1 MNLPPQYH
9 RRSAMT
15 KHQVAYSSS
24 EKQKRYSEAVGPNK
38 MFGTGEAVV
47 KCFRIL
53 ASGDPNINLGPVSD
67 VLDILASGMVVA
79 LEDSFEAPTED

>member
-1 MNLPPQYH
+1 M
-9 RRSAMT
+9 A
-15 KHQVAYSSS
+15 KHIVAYATSVKLAGY
-24 EKQKRYSEAVGPNK
+24 EEAVGPNK

-47 KCFRIL
+47 RCFRIL
-53 ASGDPNINLGPVSD
+53 AAGDPNINMGPVSE

>member
-1 MNLPPQYH
+1 M
-9 RRSAMT
+9 A
-15 KHQVAYSSS
+15 KHNVAYATSV
-24 EKQKRYSEAVGPNK
+24 KLARYEEAVGPNK

-47 KCFRIL
+47 RCFRIL
-53 ASGDPNINLGPVSD
+53 AAGDPNITMGPVSE

>member
-1 MNLPPQYH
+1 
-9 RRSAMT
+9 MT
-15 KHQVAYSSS
+15 KHNSYPSATVKLERFTQ
-24 EKQKRYSEAVGPNK
+24 AVGPNK
-38 MFGTGEAVV
+38 LFGTGEAVV

-53 ASGDPNINLGPVSD
+53 AAGSGDLNMGPVSE

>member
-1 MNLPPQYH
+1 MNLPTNH

-15 KHQVAYSSS
+15 KHQVAYATS
-24 EKQKRYSEAVGPNK
+24 EKQRRYSEAVGPNK

-53 ASGDPNINLGPVSD
+53 AAGSGDLNMGPVSE